1 MSPNIMVLLS
11 LICTISRG
19 VDWVC
24 SYSMS
29 CATSFAIRFS
39 IKGGGVEAGLEEG
52 MIHIYG
58 CLYLCVSGH
67 QIKLKSFFIKRECHY
82 FNRVKNEKP
91 NCYQPPQRD
100 NKRK

>member
-1 MSPNIMVLLS
+1 MVLLS

-39 IKGGGVEAGLEEG
+39 IKGGEVEAGIRGGDDTYIWLFVFMCIGASNKIE
-52 MIHIYG
+52 I
-58 CLYLCVSGH
+58 
-67 QIKLKSFFIKRECHY
+67 FFYKKRMSL
-82 FNRVKNEKP
+82 F
-91 NCYQPPQRD
+91 Q
-100 NKRK
+100 